1 MKTATTAFKAAQRA
15 PGAFSVRRLSFKRRY
30 WVESTKSY
38 AWEGSWTVLPE
49 SEVVSV
55 SPVTAKLDTDR
66 LNEFKISNVNLVLKN
81 ERRQWKADC
90 RTGYFGATA
99 GAIYGFEPYWTKFK
113 LESGYEVG
121 GVATYITLFVG
132 VAVEFNAAG
141 YSDSVQVS
149 VQGQEALLMNAN
161 AEDIATTVTNENM
174 GTGNGSNKDF
184 TTVQPGVGIIVEVS
198 LDGLKKKAGTD
209 YTVSQMD
216 TPTLGAKVSFTVAP
230 GVGVVVR
237 STYKYWKQDQKIEEV
252 VADLLTAAGIATLS
266 RDVSSVLF
274 PTGVIQQFLLD
285 TQGDWNAGTKTVVD
299 VNRSPGDLK
308 LDFIDTTNKTL
319 LDAFASLDPAWT
331 TTGTVSITAGKLRVG
346 AGAAG
351 SSAYRPST
359 KTIGVWEIEFG
370 WVSGSGAG
378 PANNRA
384 AYFFFMGGA
393 AGTDGFGN
401 KYLQNSYVVNVFERN
416 TGSHTVSIG
425 RCNSSGTITWFGVS
439 NVATVSPRTITVGRN
454 PGGVFSVYVNGSL
467 IFTATDNTYT
477 TSSNMMVMVDNNSIW
492 DFDNLYVPGTTY
504 TGSWVSATLDCLS
517 TPTAWGTM
525 QKTQTLVGSAS
536 LAYYTRSS
544 TDGISWDSYVDIGAA
559 NQIGSALKR
568 YLQVKVVLT
577 CGATDADDVS
587 VQSII
592 VPYTSASTRIKMPSF
607 EGKTVY
613 DAIQS
618 VGAFANYEW
627 GFREDEVFFFRPKT
641 VDLAVDESLDS
652 STNLLEISSVTD
664 GYDRVYSEVRASY
677 GSFEAVVA
685 DDGKTKDGPRAR
697 VGKRVFSI
705 EGGSILLNPD
715 TDIATG
721 VATLFYAAVSKPK
734 RQFRVRAKLMEWL
747 DLSDTVSLTCAD
759 NVPVRPWTYGD
770 TSVYL
775 GQTDIYMFGDA
786 EQTARAVLCKVVGAR
801 HDLES
806 KVSEFDLEE
815 IPT

>member
-1 MKTATTAFKAAQRA
+1 MKTASTAFKAAQKA

-30 WVESTKSY
+30 WVESSKAY

-49 SEVVSV
+49 SEVASI

-90 RTGYFGATA
+90 RTGYFGPT
-99 GAIYGFEPYWTKFK
+99 GAAVFGFEPYWTKFK
-113 LESGYEVG
+113 LESGYEVA

-132 VAVEFNAAG
+132 VAVEFNSAG
-141 YSDSVQVS
+141 FSDTVQVS
-149 VQGQEALLMNAN
+149 VQGQEALLMNAS
-161 AEDIATTVTNENM
+161 AENIATTVTNENM

-184 TTVQPGVGIIVEVS
+184 TTAQPGVGILVEVS
-198 LDGLKKKAGTD
+198 LNGFKKKAGTD
-209 YTVSQMD
+209 YTVSQMND
-216 TPTLGAKVSFTVAP
+216 TTLGAKVSFTVAP
-230 GVGVVVR
+230 GAGVVVR

-252 VADLLTAAGIATLS
+252 VADLLTAAGISPLL
-266 RDVSSVLF
+266 RDVQSVLF
-274 PTGVIQQFLLD
+274 PTGVIQQFLID
-285 TQGDWNAGTKTVVD
+285 TQGDWNAGTKTLVD
-299 VNRSPGDLK
+299 VSRSPGDLK

-331 TTGTVSITAGKLRVG
+331 TTGAVSITGGKLRVG

-351 SSAYRPST
+351 SSAYRAST

-378 PANNRA
+378 PHNIRSAR
-384 AYFFFMGGA
+384 FFFMGGSS
-393 AGTDGFGN
+393 GTDGSGN
-401 KYLQNSYVVNVFERN
+401 KYLQNSYCIEVFERN
-416 TGSHTVSIG
+416 TGGHSVSIG
-425 RCNSSGTITWFGVS
+425 RCNSSGTITWIGFS

-454 PGGVFSVYVNGSL
+454 PGGGFSVYCNGAL
-467 IFTATDNTYT
+467 IITVTDNTYT
-477 TSSNMMVMVDNNSIW
+477 TSSNMMVMTDSNSTW

-504 TGSWVSATLDCLS
+504 TGSWVSATLDCLA

-525 QKTQTLVGSAS
+525 QKTQTLAGSAS
-536 LAYYTRSS
+536 LTFSTRSS

-577 CGATDADDVS
+577 SGATDADDVS
-587 VQSII
+587 VQQII
-592 VPYTSASTRIKMPSF
+592 VPYTSAVTRIKMPSF
-607 EGKTVY
+607 AGKTVY
-613 DAIQS
+613 EAMQS
-618 VGAFANYEW
+618 IGSFANYEW

-641 VDLAVDESLDS
+641 VDLAIDESLDS
-652 STNLLEISSVTD
+652 STNLLEIVSVTD

-677 GSFEAVVA
+677 GSFEAVVG
-685 DDGKTKDGPRAR
+685 DDGKTKDGPLAR
-697 VGKRVFSI
+697 IGKRVFQI
-705 EGGSILLNPD
+705 DGGGVLLNPD
-715 TDIATG
+715 TDVATG

-747 DLSDTVSLTCAD
+747 DLSDTVSLTLND
-759 NVPVRPWTYGD
+759 NVPARPWSYGD

-775 GQTDIYMFGDA
+775 GQPDIYMFGDA
-786 EQTARAVLCKVVGAR
+786 EQTARNVLCKVVGFR
-801 HDLES
+801 HDTEA
-806 KVSEFDLEE
+806 KISEFDLEE